1 MDWVVKVVQKT
12 NRVVIKNEETC
23 IKHRKTCTLRINH
36 SLLSNISL
44 ELCVKSC
51 HTFGAMF
58 YIGGSFGYFL
68 STSNCCNICM

>member
-1 MDWVVKVVQKT
+1 MKKPVLST
-12 NRVVIKNEETC
+12 E
-23 IKHRKTCTLRINH
+23 KHAHRINH

>member
-1 MDWVVKVVQKT
+1 MKKPVLRT
-12 NRVVIKNEETC
+12 E
-23 IKHRKTCTLRINH
+23 KHAHLESTIHYYQTYL
-36 SLLSNISL
+36 L